1 MSKLGAIS
9 SEPTL
14 ESTSP
19 PPQPTLA
26 ENQLAKPRGLSLM
39 RRLEWVLDP
48 VSYLERT
55 KTSTPDFFEED
66 SLGFGEGATVIA
78 SHPEAMQYIL
88 TRDRT
93 TFSAPGEFNKL
104 LSPFLGTQSA
114 IMLSGEQHKVR
125 RQLMTPAFHGERLSV
140 YGQLICDL
148 TKDLIE
154 SLPKDKPLPIRELTQ
169 KISLHVISKIVFGFT
184 DGPRSKEI
192 MATLTAAADSVSSP
206 ASAALL
212 FFIWMQK
219 DLGPWSPW
227 GKFVRK
233 RQMLDDLIYAEI
245 RDRAAAMNKTESTEN
260 GIGNSDR
267 TDILSMLMAS
277 RTEDGEALSESE
289 LRDELM
295 ALLFAGHETTATAM
309 AWAMYWIHKLPDVKA
324 KLLAELDALGP
335 DADPMAIAQL
345 PYLTAVCKETLRR
358 SPVAMFT
365 FPRRAEEPVDLMGH
379 HFPAGTVFLGS
390 IFLAHQREDLYPDHK
405 AFRPERFLERKF
417 SPYEF
422 IPFGAGS
429 RRCVGEALAQY
440 EMKLAIAMMV
450 ASYRFELADDKP
462 ETASRRGVTLA
473 PTRGVPMVFKGTRQ
487 TEKAG

>member
-1 MSKLGAIS
+1 MAKSGAVSSKPT
-9 SEPTL
+9 SESASEAT
-14 ESTSP
+14 
-19 PPQPTLA
+19 
-26 ENQLAKPRGLSLM
+26 NQSLDQTAPAQKELKKARGLSLL

-55 KTSTPDFFEED
+55 KTTAPDFFEED
-66 SLGFGEGATVIA
+66 SLGFGGGAPVIV

-93 TFSAPGEFNKL
+93 TFRSPGEFNQL
-104 LSPFLGTQSA
+104 LSPFLGTQSV

-140 YGQLICDL
+140 YGELICDL

-154 SLPKDKPLPIRELTQ
+154 TLPKDEPFPIRELTQ

-192 MATLTAAADSVSSP
+192 MATLSAAADSVGSP

-212 FFIWMQK
+212 FFTWMQK

-233 RQMLDDLIYAEI
+233 RQMIDDLVYAEI
-245 RDRAAAMNKTESTEN
+245 RDRAAALKEDSNQDT
-260 GIGNSDR
+260 DR

-277 RTEDGEALSESE
+277 RTETGEALSESE

-324 KLLAELDALGP
+324 KLLAELDELGLN
-335 DADPMAIAQL
+335 ADPMAIAQL
-345 PYLTAVCKETLRR
+345 PYLSAVCKETLRR

-365 FPRRAEEPVDLMGH
+365 FPRQAEEPVDLMGYR
-379 HFPAGTVFLGS
+379 FKPGTVFLGC
-390 IFLAHQREDLYPDHK
+390 IFLTHQREDLYPDPK

-422 IPFGAGS
+422 IPFGAGA
-429 RRCVGEALAQY
+429 RRCVGEALAQF
-440 EMKLAIAMMV
+440 EMKLAVAMMV

-473 PTRGVPMVFKGTRQ
+473 PTRGVPMVFKGARQ
-487 TEKAG
+487 TEKLG